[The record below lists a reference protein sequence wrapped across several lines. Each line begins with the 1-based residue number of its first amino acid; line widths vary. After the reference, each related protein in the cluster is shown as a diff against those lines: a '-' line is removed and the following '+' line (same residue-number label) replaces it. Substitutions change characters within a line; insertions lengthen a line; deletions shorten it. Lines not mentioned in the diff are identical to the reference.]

1 MADVSEQALEEVF
14 NRYKTFN
21 QQKEEESL
29 TERTCYDALR
39 RLRIK
44 MNPREYQR
52 KFQEYDTNQ
61 DRHINFE
68 EFRRFLGKEPRED
81 EASKKEN
88 KNKKKRLKVHVSN
101 LTFFWDGI
109 EWLSFTP

>member
-1 MADVSEQALEEVF
+1 MASLADQP
-14 NRYKTFN
+14 
-21 QQKEEESL
+21 L
-29 TERTCYDALR
+29 TEIPSTLS
-39 RLRIK
+39 
-44 MNPREYQR
+44 
-52 KFQEYDTNQ
+52 FG
-61 DRHINFE
+61 RHINFE